1 MAPANDIAAL
11 VTTLAQLA
19 ERLAAAKEADAQLHS
34 RPMPPRVLFT
44 VAEAGAQLGV
54 GRTTAFALVA
64 SGELESVQIGRLRRV
79 HIDAIRDYAARLVA
93 NAKKPDAA

>member
-1 MAPANDIAAL
+1 MATPDDITTL

-19 ERLAAAKEADAQLHS
+19 SRLTAANEADTQPPP

-44 VAEAGAQLGV
+44 VQEAGAQLGI
-54 GRTTAFALVA
+54 GRTTAFTLVA

-79 HIDAIRDYAARLVA
+79 HIDAINDYAARLVA
-93 NAKKPDAA
+93 RSKNTDAA

>member
-1 MAPANDIAAL
+1 MTTVDISVLAS
-11 VTTLAQLA
+11 TLAQLA
-19 ERLAAAKEADAQLHS
+19 QQLATAKEADAQPAR

-44 VAEAGAQLGV
+44 VQEAGAQLGI

-79 HIDAIRDYAARLVA
+79 HIDAINDYAARLVA
-93 NAKKPDAA
+93 NAKNTDAA